1 MSEFRTYLRQ
11 LRIARGM
18 SQLDLADTIG
28 LAPGLI
34 GAWEH
39 GRALPT
45 LSQLNATMRV
55 LQGDVQ
61 CALNLI
67 EGVAS
72 GAAVLPEPPTPEA
85 LVAVVLDSVAADHR
99 QAELLLYE
107 ALRALISDAPTLR
120 PRRGSPPRRR
130 APPQRDA

>member
-18 SQLDLADTIG
+18 TQLDLSDTIG
-28 LAPGLI
+28 LAPSLVS
-34 GAWEH
+34 AWEQ
-39 GRALPT
+39 GRVLPT
-45 LSQLNATMRV
+45 LSQLNAVMRV

-67 EGVAS
+67 EGVDAS
-72 GAAVLPEPPTPEA
+72 AAILPALPTPEA

-99 QAELLLYE
+99 QAEQLLYQ
-107 ALRALISDAPTLR
+107 ALRALICDAPTP
-120 PRRGSPPRRR
+120 PRRGAPRRR
-130 APPQRDA
+130 PPQHG

>member
-18 SQLDLADTIG
+18 TQLDLSDTIG
-28 LAPGLI
+28 LPPNLVS
-34 GAWEH
+34 AWEQ
-39 GRALPT
+39 GRGLPT

-67 EGVAS
+67 EGVEIS
-72 GAAVLPEPPTPEA
+72 AAILPALPTPEA
-85 LVAVVLDSVAADHR
+85 LVAVVLDSVAADRR
-99 QAELLLYE
+99 QAELLLYQ
-107 ALRALISDAPTLR
+107 ALRALICDAPAR
-120 PRRGSPPRRR
+120 QRRSAQPRRR
-130 APPQRDA
+130 WPPQSG